1 MALRFYSDQALT
13 QEITSL
19 TTQHANTGMAVER
32 RVFLSNNDATKRYES
47 VVIDPTDTAST
58 DESNYIALAP
68 DNAGSAGTYGT
79 AGANLALA
87 NISDSNVAKPF
98 WVKITTPSV
107 GTAQNKT
114 DLQLKALYRE
124 FAV

>member
-1 MALRFYSDQALT
+1 MALKFYSDQALT

-19 TTQHANTGMAVER
+19 TTQHANTGMVVER
-32 RVFLSNNDATKRYES
+32 RIFLSNNDATKRYES

-58 DESNYIALAP
+58 DESNYISLAA
-68 DNAGSAGTYGT
+68 DNTGSAGTYGA
-79 AGANLALA
+79 AGANLTMA

-114 DLQLKALYRE
+114 DLQLKALFRE

>member
-1 MALRFYSDQALT
+1 MALKFYSDQALT

-32 RVFLSNNDATKRYES
+32 RIFLSNNDATKRYES

-58 DESNYIALAP
+58 DESSYISLAP
-68 DNAGSAGTYGT
+68 DSSGSAGTYGA
-79 AGANLALA
+79 AGANLAMA

-114 DLQLKALYRE
+114 DLQLKALFRE

>member
-1 MALRFYSDQALT
+1 MALKFYSDQALT

-32 RVFLSNNDATKRYES
+32 RIFLANDNAGFRYEN

-58 DESNYIALAP
+58 DESNYISLAP
-68 DNAGSAGTYGT
+68 DNAGSAGTYGA
-79 AGANLALA
+79 AGANLTMA

-114 DLQLKALYRE
+114 DLQLKVLFRE

>member
-1 MALRFYSDQALT
+1 MALKFYSDQALT

-32 RVFLSNNDATKRYES
+32 RIFLSNNDATKRYENIA
-47 VVIDPTDTAST
+47 IDPTDTAST
-58 DESNYIALAP
+58 DESSYISLAP
-68 DNAGSAGTYGT
+68 DNAGSAGTYGA

-114 DLQLKALYRE
+114 DLQLKALFRE

>member
-1 MALRFYSDQALT
+1 MALKFYSDQALT

-32 RVFLSNNDATKRYES
+32 RIFLANNNAAFRYEN

-58 DESNYIALAP
+58 DESNYITLAP
-68 DNAGSAGTYGT
+68 DNAGSAGTYGV
-79 AGANLALA
+79 AGANLAMA

-107 GTAQNKT
+107 GSAQNKT

>member
-1 MALRFYSDQALT
+1 MALKFYSDQALT
-13 QEITSL
+13 QEITTL

-32 RVFLSNNDATKRYES
+32 RIFLSNNDATKRYES

-58 DESNYIALAP
+58 DESSYISLAP
-68 DNAGSAGTYGT
+68 DNAGSAGTYGA
-79 AGANLALA
+79 AGANLTMA

>member
-1 MALRFYSDQALT
+1 MALKFYSDQALT

-32 RVFLSNNDATKRYES
+32 RIFLANNDATKRYEN

-58 DESNYIALAP
+58 DESNYIALAA
-68 DNAGSAGTYGT
+68 DNAGSAGTYGA
-79 AGANLALA
+79 AGANLTMA

-114 DLQLKALYRE
+114 DLQLKALFRE

>member
-1 MALRFYSDQALT
+1 MALKFYSDQALT

-32 RVFLSNNDATKRYES
+32 RIFLSNDNAAFRYES

-58 DESNYIALAP
+58 DESNYISLAP
-68 DNAGSAGTYGT
+68 DNAGVAGTYGA
-79 AGANLALA
+79 AGANLTMA

-107 GTAQNKT
+107 GSAQNKT
-114 DLQLKALYRE
+114 DLQLKALFRE

>member
-1 MALRFYSDQALT
+1 MALKFYSDQALT

-32 RVFLSNNDATKRYES
+32 RIFLANNDATKRYES
-47 VVIDPTDTAST
+47 VVIDPTDTANT
-58 DESNYIALAP
+58 DESNYISLAP
-68 DNAGSAGTYGT
+68 DNAGSAGTYGA
-79 AGANLALA
+79 AGANLTMA
-87 NISDSNVAKPF
+87 NIADSNVAKPF

-107 GTAQNKT
+107 GSAQNKT
-114 DLQLKALYRE
+114 DLQLKALFRE

>member
-1 MALRFYSDQALT
+1 MALKFYSDQALT

-19 TTQHANTGMAVER
+19 TTQHANTGMVVER
-32 RVFLSNNDATKRYES
+32 RIFLSNDNAAFRYEN

-58 DESNYIALAP
+58 DESNYISLAP
-68 DNAGSAGTYGT
+68 DSAGSAGTYGA
-79 AGANLALA
+79 AGANLTMA

-107 GTAQNKT
+107 GSAQNKT
-114 DLQLKALYRE
+114 DLQLKALFRE

>member
-1 MALRFYSDQALT
+1 MALKFYSDQALT

-32 RVFLSNNDATKRYES
+32 KIFLSNNDATKRYEN

-58 DESNYIALAP
+58 DESNYISLAP

-79 AGANLALA
+79 AGANLAMA

>member
-1 MALRFYSDQALT
+1 MALKFYSDQALT

-32 RVFLSNNDATKRYES
+32 RVFLANNNASFRYEN
-47 VVIDPTDTAST
+47 VVIDPTDTVST

-68 DNAGSAGTYGT
+68 DNAGSAGTYGA
-79 AGANLALA
+79 AGANLTMA

-114 DLQLKALYRE
+114 DLQLKALFRE

>member
-1 MALRFYSDQALT
+1 MALKFYSDQALT

-32 RVFLSNNDATKRYES
+32 RIFLSNNDATKRYES

-58 DESNYIALAP
+58 DESNYITLAP
-68 DNAGSAGTYGT
+68 DNAGVAGTYGA
-79 AGANLALA
+79 AGANLNMA

-114 DLQLKALYRE
+114 DLQLKALFRE

>member
-1 MALRFYSDQALT
+1 MALKFYSDQALT

-32 RVFLSNNDATKRYES
+32 RIFLSNNDATKRYEN

-58 DESNYIALAP
+58 DESSYIALAP
-68 DNAGSAGTYGT
+68 DNAGAAGTYGA
-79 AGANLALA
+79 AGANLTMA

-107 GTAQNKT
+107 GAAQNKT
-114 DLQLKALYRE
+114 DLQLKALFRE

>member
-1 MALRFYSDQALT
+1 MALKFYSDQALT

-32 RVFLSNNDATKRYES
+32 RIFLSNNNAAFRYEN

-58 DESNYIALAP
+58 DESSYIALAP
-68 DNAGSAGTYGT
+68 DNAGSAGTYG
-79 AGANLALA
+79 AVGANLSMA

-114 DLQLKALYRE
+114 DLQLKALFRE

>member
-1 MALRFYSDQALT
+1 MALKFYSDQALT
-13 QEITSL
+13 QEITSI
-19 TTQHANTGMAVER
+19 TTQHPNTGSAVAQR
-32 RVFLSNNDATKRYES
+32 IFLANNDATKRYEN

-68 DNAGSAGTYGT
+68 DNAGSAGTYGA
-79 AGANLALA
+79 AGANLNMA

-98 WVKITTPSV
+98 WVRITTPSV
-107 GTAQNKT
+107 GTPQNKT
-114 DLQLKALYRE
+114 DLQLKALFRE

>member
-1 MALRFYSDQALT
+1 MALKFYSDQALT

-19 TTQHANTGMAVER
+19 TTQHPNTGSAVSQR
-32 RVFLSNNDATKRYES
+32 IFLSNNDATKRYES

-79 AGANLALA
+79 AGANLAMA

-98 WVKITTPSV
+98 WVRITTPSV
-107 GTAQNKT
+107 GTSQNKT
-114 DLQLKALYRE
+114 DLQLKALFRE

>member
-1 MALRFYSDQALT
+1 MALKFYSDQALT

-32 RVFLSNNDATKRYES
+32 RVFLSNNDATKRYEN

-58 DESNYIALAP
+58 DESSYISLAP
-68 DNAGSAGTYGT
+68 DSSGTAGTYGA
-79 AGANLALA
+79 AGANLNMA

-98 WVKITTPSV
+98 WVKITTPNV